1 MSDDVII
8 AEDILSMNFE
18 KALAELEEIVN
29 RLESGD
35 VALEESIAIYQRG
48 NQLRAHCENKL
59 KDAQVQIE
67 KITQNGDASKPL
79 DTAPLDVEE

>member
-1 MSDDVII
+1 MSEELKI
-8 AEDILSMNFE
+8 ADDILSMSFE
-18 KALAELEEIVN
+18 KAVAELEGIVN

-59 KDAQVQIE
+59 KDAQGQIE
-67 KITQNGDASKPL
+67 KITQNGSSSE
-79 DTAPLDVEE
+79 PLDVEE

>member
-1 MSDDVII
+1 MSEELKI
-8 AEDILSMNFE
+8 ADDILSMSFE
-18 KALAELEEIVN
+18 KAVAELEGIVN

-59 KDAQVQIE
+59 KDAQAQIE
-67 KITQNGDASKPL
+67 KITQNGSSSE
-79 DTAPLDVEE
+79 PLDVEE

>member
-1 MSDDVII
+1 MSDELTIS
-8 AEDILSMNFE
+8 EDILAMSFE
-18 KALAELEEIVN
+18 KALSELEDIVN

-48 NQLRAHCENKL
+48 NQLRAHCDNKL

-67 KITQNGDASKPL
+67 KITENGTS
-79 DTAPLDVEE
+79 TTPLDVEE

>member
-1 MSDDVII
+1 MKEDLII
-8 AEDILSMNFE
+8 ADDILSMSFE
-18 KALAELEEIVN
+18 KAVAELEGIVN

-59 KDAQVQIE
+59 KDAQIQIE
-67 KITQNGDASKPL
+67 KITQNGEA
-79 DTAPLDVEE
+79 TEPLDVEE